1 MVLAEFAMFP
11 TDKGESVSD
20 YVSQIIDYI
29 DKSGITYKLTPM
41 GTVLEGT
48 WDEVFGV
55 IGSCFK
61 ILEPQSGRISTSIK
75 VDYRRG
81 DVSRMNSKIDKIKNI
96 LNRDVNH
103 S

>member
-11 TDKGESVSD
+11 TDKGESVSA
-20 YVSQIIDYI
+20 YVSQIIDVI
-29 DKSGITYKLTPM
+29 DRSGITYKLTPM

-48 WDEVFGV
+48 WDEVFAV
-55 IGSCFK
+55 ISSCFK
-61 ILEPQSGRISTSIK
+61 LLETQSNRISTSIK
-75 VDYRRG
+75 VDYRHG

-96 LNRDVNH
+96 LNREVNH